1 MNSAQATTGIL
12 GEGVLSESSPAH
24 EWERRIAE
32 KSEELYRVKLTR
44 RFFLV
49 WNYPGNLLLIL
60 LAVLYFVVGDSAS
73 LWMKALA
80 VLVLLG
86 SIAASARLTYVQHFK
101 VRAVQA
107 RLRELRRAYSEHLLE
122 EFAAGDVFA
131 SHKRYRTQLPEVIA
145 EYRAEARRNL
155 RRNNV
160 LQCVVILGSIV
171 TSAATVASLS
181 SAGARWLAVVASL
194 VVAVAA
200 AFGGYAKYRERSASL
215 HRIADSLDREYQSVE
230 LRVGRYRR
238 FGDEREAYAEF
249 ADQVEA
255 LRAEEGEAATSVGS
269 NPVHAPTPVSG
280 T

>member
-12 GEGVLSESSPAH
+12 GEGVLSETSPSY

-44 RFFLV
+44 RFFLA
-49 WNYPGNLLLIL
+49 WNYPGNLFLIL
-60 LAVLYFVVGDSAS
+60 LAAMYFVVAEPTS
-73 LWMKALA
+73 LWLKLLA
-80 VLVLLG
+80 VFVPLASIVL
-86 SIAASARLTYVQHFK
+86 SARLTYWQHFK
-101 VRAVQA
+101 VRAVQS
-107 RLRELRRAYSEHLLE
+107 RLRELRRAFSEHLLD

-155 RRNNV
+155 RRNN
-160 LQCVVILGSIV
+160 LMQCVVIVGSIV

-181 SAGARWLAVVASL
+181 FADARWLAVAGSLLVAITASY
-194 VVAVAA
+194 
-200 AFGGYAKYRERSASL
+200 GGYAKYRERSASL
-215 HRIADSLDREYQSVE
+215 HRTADSLDREYQSVE

-255 LRAEEGEAATSVGS
+255 LRAEEGEAATTVGS
-269 NPVHAPTPVSG
+269 NPVNAPTPVTG
-280 T
+280 Q